1 MNSKKAFTLL
11 EVLLTVSI
19 LVLSAGV
26 MSPIYFS
33 AKNKEDLSSSVDMV
47 VASLRRAQALSI
59 GGQHDTSWGVKVLNG
74 NIIVFS
80 GNDFLSRNSA
90 FDEKILT
97 NKNII
102 ISGNNEFVFDKIT
115 GSTSDFGSVILSLR
129 LNSNTISVNKRGI
142 VSH

>member
-1 MNSKKAFTLL
+1 MFSKDWNR
-11 EVLLTVSI
+11 
-19 LVLSAGV
+19 
-26 MSPIYFS
+26 MS
-33 AKNKEDLSSSVDMV
+33 DL
-47 VASLRRAQALSI
+47 R
-59 GGQHDTSWGVKVLNG
+59 
-74 NIIVFS
+74 
-80 GNDFLSRNSA
+80 NDFLSRNSA

>member
-47 VASLRRAQALSI
+47 VASLRRAQTLSI
-59 GGQHDTSWGVKVLNG
+59 GGQHDTSWGVKILNG
-74 NIIVFS
+74 NIIIFS

-90 FDEKILT
+90 LDEKILT

-102 ISGNNEFVFDKIT
+102 ISGSNEFVFDKIT
-115 GSTSDFGSVILSLR
+115 GSTSDFGNVILSLKS
-129 LNSNTISVNKRGI
+129 NSNTISVNKKGI
-142 VSH
+142 VSY

>member
-47 VASLRRAQALSI
+47 VSSLRRAQALSI

-80 GNDFLSRNSA
+80 GSDFLSRNSA

-97 NKNII
+97 NKNVIV
-102 ISGNNEFVFDKIT
+102 SGNNEFVFDKIT
-115 GSTSDFGSVILSLR
+115 GSTSDFGSMVLSLKS
-129 LNSNTISVNKRGI
+129 NSSTISVNKRGI
-142 VSH
+142 VSY

>member
-59 GGQHDTSWGVKVLNG
+59 GGQHDTSWGVKILNG
-74 NIIVFS
+74 NIIIFS

-90 FDEKILT
+90 LDEKILT

-102 ISGNNEFVFDKIT
+102 ISGSNEFVFDKIT
-115 GSTSDFGSVILSLR
+115 GSTSDFGNVILSLKS
-129 LNSNTISVNKRGI
+129 NSNTISVNKRGI
-142 VSH
+142 VSY

>member
-47 VASLRRAQALSI
+47 VASLRRAQTLSI
-59 GGQHDTSWGVKVLNG
+59 GGQHDTSWGVKILNG
-74 NIIVFS
+74 NII
-80 GNDFLSRNSA
+80 
-90 FDEKILT
+90 ILVVMIFYPEIQLLM
-97 NKNII
+97 KK
-102 ISGNNEFVFDKIT
+102 F
-115 GSTSDFGSVILSLR
+115 
-129 LNSNTISVNKRGI
+129 
-142 VSH
+142 

>member
-47 VASLRRAQALSI
+47 VASLRRAQTLSI
-59 GGQHDTSWGVKVLNG
+59 GGQHDTSWGVKILNG
-74 NIIVFS
+74 NIIIFS

-90 FDEKILT
+90 LDEKILT

-102 ISGNNEFVFDKIT
+102 ISGSNEFVFDKIT
-115 GSTSDFGSVILSLR
+115 GSTSDFGNVILSLKS
-129 LNSNTISVNKRGI
+129 NSNTISVNKRGI
-142 VSH
+142 VSY